1 MAEQNKKFYN
11 TQKKLKEIKYELY
24 RNMSPTQKLRIL
36 SNAYCL
42 GQSLAIAGIRFRYPN
57 ASEKEVKQIWAKE
70 HLGEELYDKVYGEKG
85 FEGNPY
91 AKIF

>member
-1 MAEQNKKFYN
+1 MELTD
-11 TQKKLKEIKYELY
+11 TQKKLLKFKCELY
-24 RNMSPTQKLRIL
+24 SKFSPEQKLRIL
-36 SNAYCL
+36 CNAYCL

-70 HLGEELYDKVYGEKG
+70 HLGEELYNKVYGKKG